1 MYKLNSGYIALCIPN
16 TYREFATKWL
26 RLVESFH
33 YLMCS
38 LNNDSFEYGTFLHL
52 PQPFYDFRLARHLH
66 KNPFIYIEVSWVSG
80 FLRGIFI
87 LYIYFYDS
95 CASCVYGVFLV
106 VCLSR
111 FAVQMMNKI
120 YWRKSMESGFARI
133 LKTLSVFRFSQTN
146 KVFSILS
153 VMSWILFFIVF
164 FFSVVW
170 WFKIIPFFALLITL
184 FNSFL
189 FCNVFVYTKHKKTT
203 TTKTTN

>member
-1 MYKLNSGYIALCIPN
+1 MYKLNAGYIALCIPN

-38 LNNDSFEYGTFLHL
+38 LNNDSFKYGTFLHL

-95 CASCVYGVFLV
+95 CASCVYGFFFG
-106 VCLSR
+106 R
-111 FAVQMMNKI
+111 
-120 YWRKSMESGFARI
+120 
-133 LKTLSVFRFSQTN
+133 LSVAFCRSNDEQDLLAKKHGKWLCTY
-146 KVFSILS
+146 
-153 VMSWILFFIVF
+153 
-164 FFSVVW
+164 
-170 WFKIIPFFALLITL
+170 FKNTFCVPFF
-184 FNSFL
+184 
-189 FCNVFVYTKHKKTT
+189 
-203 TTKTTN
+203 TN